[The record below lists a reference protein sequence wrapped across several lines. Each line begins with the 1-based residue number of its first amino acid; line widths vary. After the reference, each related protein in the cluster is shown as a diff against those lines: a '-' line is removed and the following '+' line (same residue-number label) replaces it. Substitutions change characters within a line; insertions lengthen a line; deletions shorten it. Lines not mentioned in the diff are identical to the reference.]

1 MSGSAPRSPVSYG
14 GSPSTASPFTSRAI
28 RGWPSFKARLPRSW
42 SSCCGFTCRPLS
54 SCTAL
59 NSPLRTRVSVVIALS
74 RCLLLR
80 HRASEIGWWPIWPVR
95 KDPPY
100 TRCRAGLFRPAKSFA
115 VVGLAGFTIVSIPQE
130 IEIGREENAQVR
142 KQMTQ
147 LSDPE
152 VRAYITRIGQRL
164 ARAAP
169 GAKYP
174 YSFTVANYREINAFS
189 LPGGPVWIN
198 RGVLH
203 AAANES
209 QVAGVLA
216 HEIAHIAQRHAADQM
231 TKAVLARW
239 SLSMLGAMLGNSGG
253 AGAAQVAGALVT
265 NGVFLKFSRDDERD
279 ADRVGLQ
286 IMTKA
291 GWDPRGMIEL
301 FDVLRR
307 EANRNPGAVEQFFST
322 HPSPED
328 RIAQLRAATT
338 RGRGGVGDTAEFR
351 AVKARVLKMPPP
363 KSQAGVR

>member
-1 MSGSAPRSPVSYG
+1 LQRS
-14 GSPSTASPFTSRAI
+14 F
-28 RGWPSFKARLPRSW
+28 
-42 SSCCGFTCRPLS
+42 
-54 SCTAL
+54 
-59 NSPLRTRVSVVIALS
+59 VIASL
-74 RCLLLR
+74 
-80 HRASEIGWWPIWPVR
+80 
-95 KDPPY
+95 
-100 TRCRAGLFRPAKSFA
+100 T
-115 VVGLAGFTIVSIPQE
+115 GFTIVSVAQE
-130 IEIGREENAQVR
+130 IEIGREENVQVR
-142 KQMTQ
+142 KQMAQ
-147 LSDPE
+147 LSDPQ
-152 VRAYITRIGQRL
+152 VRAYITRIGQQL

-189 LPGGPVWIN
+189 LPGGPVWLN

-203 AAANES
+203 AAGNES

-231 TKAVLARW
+231 TKAVLAKW

-265 NGVFLKFSRDDERD
+265 NGVFLKFSRDDERE

-301 FDVLRR
+301 FDLLRR
-307 EANRNPGAVEQFFST
+307 EANRNPSAVETFLST
-322 HPSPED
+322 HPSPQD

-338 RGRGGVGDTAEFR
+338 RTRGGIRDTTAFR
-351 AVKARVLKMPPP
+351 AVKARVLKLPAPRAKPP
-363 KSQAGVR
+363 A